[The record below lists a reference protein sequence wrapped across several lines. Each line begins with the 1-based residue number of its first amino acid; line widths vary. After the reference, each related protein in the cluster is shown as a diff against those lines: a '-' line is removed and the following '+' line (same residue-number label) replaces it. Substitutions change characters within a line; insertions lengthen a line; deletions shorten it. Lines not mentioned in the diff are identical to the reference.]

1 MQGLATSQETFGNRM
16 GATHQP
22 AGNALYQSMVVTSP
36 GEDDFDV
43 DREQP
48 REEKKFEQMINIS
61 QTNGVQPTQTLTTV
75 NEQETDYN
83 DTITALNRDNAV
95 SSFQRVAELGT
106 TAKRD

>member
-1 MQGLATSQETFGNRM
+1 MFPQTQPALAQSMQGLATSQETFGNRM

-48 REEKKFEQMINIS
+48 REEKKFEQMINTS
-61 QTNGVQPTQTLTTV
+61 QTNGVQPT
-75 NEQETDYN
+75 
-83 DTITALNRDNAV
+83 
-95 SSFQRVAELGT
+95 
-106 TAKRD
+106 